1 MPERPVIA
9 VVGSGLV
16 GRGWAVVFARAG
28 CSVRLWDTQ
37 PDQADKAVRGIAG
50 ELDGLAE
57 LGLAGEDPPS
67 DVLGR
72 IAVAST
78 LEAAL
83 DGAAH
88 VQECAPEV
96 LATKQAVFAQ
106 LDAAADRDTVLASS
120 TSGIRASLFSES
132 LTGRSRCLVAHP
144 LNPPHL
150 IPLVELVPAPWTD
163 PAVVER
169 TRALMEGVGQAT
181 VTLKKEVPGFVVNRL
196 QGALLHEAFRLVQDG
211 VADVADVDAAVES
224 GLGLRWSFMGPLKP
238 STSMR
243 LAASPTT
250 SPATASCTSIW
261 RATAARRGPG
271 RPTSPEAWKPTGA
284 NSCRPTGLT
293 SAHNGVIGDWRC
305 SWPTSCGRR
314 WITTPER
321 RPRTWPRPLPRPLNP
336 HRRDAPGARS
346 S

>member
-1 MPERPVIA
+1 MIA

-67 DVLGR
+67 EVLGR

-88 VQECAPEV
+88 VQECTPEV

-106 LDAAADRDTVLASS
+106 LDAAAAQDTVLASS

-163 PAVVER
+163 TAVVER
-169 TRALMEGVGQAT
+169 TRVLMEGVGQAT

-211 VADVADVDAAVES
+211 VAEVADVDAAVES
-224 GLGLRWSFMGPLKP
+224 GLGLRWSFMGPFETIDLNAPGGIADYVARYGQLYLDLARDGGPPRAWEAELARSLETDRRKQLP
-238 STSMR
+238 ADRLDERAQWRDRR
-243 LAASPTT
+243 LA
-250 SPATASCTSIW
+250 
-261 RATAARRGPG
+261 
-271 RPTSPEAWKPTGA
+271 
-284 NSCRPTGLT
+284 LLV
-293 SAHNGVIGDWRC
+293 AHKLR
-305 SWPTSCGRR
+305 
-314 WITTPER
+314 
-321 RPRTWPRPLPRPLNP
+321 
-336 HRRDAPGARS
+336 HAPDHDT
-346 S
+346 

>member
-37 PDQADKAVRGIAG
+37 PDQADKAVLGIAG

-67 DVLGR
+67 EVLGR

-83 DGAAH
+83 DRAAH
-88 VQECAPEV
+88 VQECTPEV

-169 TRALMEGVGQAT
+169 TRVLMEGVGQAT

-224 GLGLRWSFMGPLKP
+224 GLGLRWSFMGPFETIDLNAPGGIADYVARYGQLYLDLARDGGPPRPWEADLARSLESDRRKQLP
-238 STSMR
+238 ADRLDERAQWRDRR
-243 LAASPTT
+243 LA
-250 SPATASCTSIW
+250 
-261 RATAARRGPG
+261 
-271 RPTSPEAWKPTGA
+271 
-284 NSCRPTGLT
+284 LLV
-293 SAHNGVIGDWRC
+293 AHKLRHALDHD
-305 SWPTSCGRR
+305 T
-314 WITTPER
+314 
-321 RPRTWPRPLPRPLNP
+321 
-336 HRRDAPGARS
+336 
-346 S
+346 

>member
-1 MPERPVIA
+1 MAQRPVIA

-67 DVLGR
+67 EVLGR
-72 IAVAST
+72 IAGAST

-88 VQECAPEV
+88 VQECTPEV

-169 TRALMEGVGQAT
+169 TRGLMEGVGQAT

-196 QGALLHEAFRLVQDG
+196 QGALLHEAFRLVEDE
-211 VADVADVDAAVES
+211 VADVADVDAAVAS
-224 GLGLRWSFMGPLKP
+224 GLGLRWSFMGPFETIDLNAPGGIADYVARYGQLYLDLARDGGPPRPWEADLAQSLETDRRKQLP
-238 STSMR
+238 ADRLDERAQWRDRR
-243 LAASPTT
+243 LA
-250 SPATASCTSIW
+250 
-261 RATAARRGPG
+261 
-271 RPTSPEAWKPTGA
+271 
-284 NSCRPTGLT
+284 LLV
-293 SAHNGVIGDWRC
+293 AHKLRHALDHD
-305 SWPTSCGRR
+305 T
-314 WITTPER
+314 
-321 RPRTWPRPLPRPLNP
+321 
-336 HRRDAPGARS
+336 
-346 S
+346 

>member
-67 DVLGR
+67 DVLAR

-181 VTLKKEVPGFVVNRL
+181 VTLKKEVPGFIVNRL

-224 GLGLRWSFMGPLKP
+224 GLGLRWSFMGPFETIDLNAPGGIADYVARYGQLYLDLARDGGPPRPWEADLARSLETDRRKQLP
-238 STSMR
+238 ADRLDERAQWRDRR
-243 LAASPTT
+243 LA
-250 SPATASCTSIW
+250 
-261 RATAARRGPG
+261 
-271 RPTSPEAWKPTGA
+271 
-284 NSCRPTGLT
+284 LLV
-293 SAHNGVIGDWRC
+293 AHKLRQALDHD
-305 SWPTSCGRR
+305 T
-314 WITTPER
+314 
-321 RPRTWPRPLPRPLNP
+321 
-336 HRRDAPGARS
+336 
-346 S
+346 